1 MASAP
6 PDPPSTGETAVYRR
20 STDTDEKTKCRFYER
35 QFPDV
40 DELVMV
46 NVRNVETL
54 GAYVTLLE
62 YNNIEGMVLL
72 SELSR
77 RRIRSIAKLIR
88 VGRQE
93 VVMVMRVDKEKG
105 YVDLSKR
112 RVPAEDVPKFNA
124 QFAKSKAVHSIVRHV
139 AMTTDYMLEDIYT
152 NVVWP
157 LYKEFGHAH
166 DAFKFSISDEARVF
180 GRFRAAGMPD
190 EIFDAM
196 MVSIRRKLA
205 KTALKLRADVEVEC
219 FNEEGIDAIKGALL
233 AGRECGTEDSPI
245 NIQLIAPPK
254 YVLFVTSMDRTQGI
268 DILQRALDT
277 IEATIK
283 GSGGVFHLKVAPHAT
298 NVDEESELLA
308 EFETLAKAN
317 AEVDGDAAEDAP
329 AFASSDAK

>member
-1 MASAP
+1 MAATSP
-6 PDPPSTGETAVYRR
+6 PVPPTTVPVYRR
-20 STDTDEKTKCRFYER
+20 SEDSDEKTKCRFYER

-124 QFAKSKAVHSIVRHV
+124 HFAKSKAVHSILRHV
-139 AMTTDYMLEDIYT
+139 AMTCGYMLEDLYT

-166 DAFKFSISDEARVF
+166 DAFKHAITDEQRVF
-180 GRFRAAGMPD
+180 GRFRDAGMP
-190 EIFDAM
+190 EEVSCAFLYIFQFEH
-196 MVSIRRKLA
+196 I
-205 KTALKLRADVEVEC
+205 
-219 FNEEGIDAIKGALL
+219 
-233 AGRECGTEDSPI
+233 TE
-245 NIQLIAPPK
+245 
-254 YVLFVTSMDRTQGI
+254 YF
-268 DILQRALDT
+268 
-277 IEATIK
+277 
-283 GSGGVFHLKVAPHAT
+283 T
-298 NVDEESELLA
+298 N
-308 EFETLAKAN
+308 
-317 AEVDGDAAEDAP
+317 
-329 AFASSDAK
+329 

>member
-1 MASAP
+1 MSAP
-6 PDPPSTGETAVYRR
+6 PTAPAQYRR
-20 STDTDEKTKCRFYER
+20 TTDSDEKTKCRFYES

-124 QFAKSKAVHSIVRHV
+124 HFAKSKAVHSIVRHV
-139 AMTTDYMLEDIYT
+139 AMTTDYMLEDIYI

-166 DAFKFSISDEARVF
+166 DAFKRAITDEAGVF
-180 GRFRAAGMPD
+180 GRFREAGMPD
-190 EIFDAM
+190 EIYEAI

-219 FNEEGIDAIKGALL
+219 FSEEGIDAIKAALI
-233 AGRECGTEDSPI
+233 AGKECGTDDSPI
-245 NIQLIAPPK
+245 AIQLIAPPK
-254 YVLFVTSMDRTQGI
+254 YVLFVTSMDRTAGI
-268 DILQRALDT
+268 ALLTRALNT
-277 IEATIK
+277 IETEIK
-283 GSGGVFHLKVAPHAT
+283 ARGGAYHLKVAPHTT

-317 AEVDGDAAEDAP
+317 AEIDGDTPEDSPLAG
-329 AFASSDAK
+329 SMGGGSTEGK